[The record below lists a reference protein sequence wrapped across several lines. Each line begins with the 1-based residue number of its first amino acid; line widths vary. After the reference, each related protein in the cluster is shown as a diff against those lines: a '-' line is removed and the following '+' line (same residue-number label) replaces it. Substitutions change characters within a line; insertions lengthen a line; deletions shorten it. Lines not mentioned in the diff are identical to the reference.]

1 VSLFSDFSFGSW
13 SWSLDGVAPPW
24 GDRPSLLRHVEAHIQ
39 PDHIGLVEG
48 GETLPDEELVRTDKG
63 FGWVPG
69 ALDGAFGRHGG
80 GSTAEQSAAAVLS
93 ALRALTQKATNK
105 HAAALYSALTEHGTL
120 EYIDPLLEA
129 VVGDAHLNPERLHA
143 IARWLTTNA
152 PDREPV
158 KVGVALLGL
167 FRAEEDRALLLTLG
181 RHEEFTLYVAVAL
194 SNAEERP
201 ERTLWQLA
209 QHVTGW
215 GRIQIIE
222 RLAGTQ
228 DEHIRAWLLREGYRN
243 DIMVEYT
250 ALICATT
257 GDLLSALRLP
267 EPDDALLRGA
277 GEILSALIHGRGGP
291 AEGIGEY
298 SQGAETAELYLAHL
312 QNREATLEQ
321 FLVVSTI
328 KQFLE
333 EEEGETHD
341 PNLGWHQR
349 REKLRALANAILSR
363 SDWTERV
370 RAGLASDDAHTFN
383 TAAAAARVLNIDT
396 WEIYFERLER
406 GEPHHWYFVMQ
417 TDDPARIDR
426 VVALAEERLPLE
438 QIATGPADE
447 LGLGP
452 GFQHHSAL
460 DFVLQD
466 LRRFPGRGWPL
477 IRAGLQS
484 PVTRN
489 RNMAVRAL
497 SAWDKKLWP
506 AETEPVLRTAL
517 EREPNGGTQESMR
530 KVLAGEE
537 LDH

>member
-1 VSLFSDFSFGSW
+1 M
-13 SWSLDGVAPPW
+13 
-24 GDRPSLLRHVEAHIQ
+24 EAHIR
-39 PDHIGLVEG
+39 PDHVGLVEG
-48 GETLPDEELVRTDKG
+48 GEALPDEDLVQAGKG
-63 FGWVPG
+63 FSWAPG
-69 ALDGAFGRHGG
+69 ALDGAFGHHGG
-80 GSTAEQSAAAVLS
+80 GGTAKQVAAAVLR
-93 ALRALTQKATNK
+93 ALRTLTQKATSKN
-105 HAAALYSALTEHGTL
+105 AAALYATLCKHATL
-120 EYIDPLLEA
+120 EYIDPLLAA
-129 VVGDAHLNPERLHA
+129 VMGDERLKPERLHA
-143 IARWLTTNA
+143 IAQWLVTHA

-167 FRAEEDRALLLTLG
+167 FRAEEDRDLLLTLG

-194 SNAEERP
+194 SNVEERH

-277 GEILSALIHGRGGP
+277 GEILSALIHGRAGP

-298 SQGAETAELYLAHL
+298 SQGAETAELYLEHL

-333 EEEGETHD
+333 EELGEAHD
-341 PNLGWHQR
+341 PNLEWHQR
-349 REKLRALANAILSR
+349 LEKMQGLARSILSR

-370 RAGLASDDAHTFN
+370 WAGLASNDADTFN
-383 TAAAAARVLNIDT
+383 TAATAARVLDIDI

-406 GEPHHWYFVMQ
+406 GESHHWYFVLQ
-417 TDDPARIDR
+417 TDDPTRIDR
-426 VVALAEERLPLE
+426 VITLAEERLPLE
-438 QIATGPADE
+438 LIATGPADE

-452 GFQHHSAL
+452 VFQHHSAL
-460 DFVLQD
+460 DFVLQA
-466 LRRFPGRGWPL
+466 LRHFPGRGWPL

-489 RNMAVRAL
+489 RNMAIRAL
-497 SAWDKKLWP
+497 SAWDKRLWP
-506 AETEPVLRTAL
+506 AETKLVLRTAL
-517 EREPNGGTQESMR
+517 EREPNGGTQEAMR

-537 LDH
+537 LEY